1 VVWQLRFLR
10 LEGRSGEIAQLR
22 KKVGVTNKHPRAL
35 RKYAQLD
42 QQAANAGRKIGSE
55 MYQAPVLVMN
65 ALDKWTET
73 LRCPNCA
80 LTGVALLSQPKG
92 PSFEI
97 TVDHLPAGFEVV
109 TSQYGDTFYCK
120 ACNRAARESVK

>member
-1 VVWQLRFLR
+1 VVWQLRFFR
-10 LEGRSGEIAQLR
+10 LEGRSGEIARLR
-22 KKVGVTNKHPRAL
+22 KTVGVTNKHPRAL
-35 RKYAQLD
+35 LKYAQLD
-42 QQAANAGRKIGSE
+42 QPGSNARHEIGSE

-65 ALDKWTET
+65 AIDKWTET

-80 LTGVALLSQPKG
+80 LTGVALLSQPTG
-92 PSFEI
+92 PNFGI
-97 TVDHLPAGFEVV
+97 AVDHLPAGFEVV